1 MADEKLG
8 AEWITALYKQIVAEG
23 RIVSNCKYCVM
34 LLLFEEEGDL
44 MEFDSYRQC
53 RM

>member
-8 AEWITALYKQIVAEG
+8 AEWITALYKQTVAKG
-23 RIVSNCKYCVM
+23 RIISNCKYCVM

-44 MEFDSYRQC
+44 MEFDSYRP
-53 RM
+53 RRI